1 MKLTLILLMTLL
13 SLNSFAD
20 NSTSGSSV
28 KIEDSTATT
37 ATPEP
42 VATPV
47 SVEEE
52 STTTIPTS
60 EDLPSEESTD
70 TSSSDDEG
78 W

>member
-20 NSTSGSSV
+20 SSTSGSSV
-28 KIEDSTATT
+28 KIEDSSS
-37 ATPEP
+37 TPEP

-60 EDLPSEESTD
+60 EDIPSEESTD